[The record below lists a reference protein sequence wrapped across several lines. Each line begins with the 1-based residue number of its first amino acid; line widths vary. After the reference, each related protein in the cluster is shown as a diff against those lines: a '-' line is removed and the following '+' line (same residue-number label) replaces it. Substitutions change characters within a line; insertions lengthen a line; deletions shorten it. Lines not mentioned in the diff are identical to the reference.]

1 MRSCALLSILS
12 ATLLAGAVDEADPLK
27 EELIKLEGVWKCV
40 SIEWGGVKQEEL
52 ARDYKLVL
60 KGDTF
65 KTISKGNVLD
75 EGRVTRRDPT
85 KNPKEFDFTYTGG
98 RSKGRTMVGIYSLQ
112 ADTYICCSAH
122 IDLVV
127 QRNGLSS
134 FPQAFLPGPGVAD
147 AGNSVPLLAPGGEVD
162 HVPLWLCWAFGGE
175 DDLQ

>member
-1 MRSCALLSILS
+1 MAAFRFEASREGVAMRSCALLSIFC
-12 ATLLAGAVDEADPLK
+12 ATVLAGAVDEADPLK

-122 IDLVV
+122 IDLG
-127 QRNGLSS
+127 RPKE
-134 FPQAFLPGPGVAD
+134 FATIPGSRQSLTVYKRDKP
-147 AGNSVPLLAPGGEVD
+147 
-162 HVPLWLCWAFGGE
+162 
-175 DDLQ
+175 